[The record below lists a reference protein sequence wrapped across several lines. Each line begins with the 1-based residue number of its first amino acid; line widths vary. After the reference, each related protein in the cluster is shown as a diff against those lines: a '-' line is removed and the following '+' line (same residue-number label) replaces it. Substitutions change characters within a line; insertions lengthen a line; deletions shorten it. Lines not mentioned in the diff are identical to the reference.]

1 MKRNFFMME
10 TECEALFFRNK
21 PFWHLCTPGES
32 MEIIYTDEIEFNFGI
47 NLLAICLAE
56 FPDLTAYTFELMNNH
71 IHIILSGPEEDC
83 LGMFNLYKVKLHQFI
98 QRKKRIVDLSGFM
111 PEVLPIEDLRA
122 FRNETVYVNRNGYVV
137 NPSTTPFSYP
147 WGGGRWFFM
156 DWDRYISK
164 RSYSELTFRQK
175 REISH
180 GRVIELPQSYSV
192 WNGIIIPPSFC
203 DIIAAQMMFRDAHQY
218 FNLLSKNY
226 EAYSQIAGKLGD
238 RIFITDEEMYSA
250 VLQICHKKYGVSNP
264 AALTPRQRHEVA
276 LTMHKEYN
284 ASNHQIRS
292 ILKLAPSIVNEMFPL
307 G

>member
-1 MKRNFFMME
+1 MME

-137 NPSTTPFSYP
+137 NPSTTPFSM
-147 WGGGRWFFM
+147 GRRQMVLHGLGPLYFKKVLFRVNFQAEERNITRQGHRTTPVIFSVEWHYHSAIVL
-156 DWDRYISK
+156 RYQGSTDDVQGCAPIFQSPK
-164 RSYSELTFRQK
+164 QK
-175 REISH
+175 
-180 GRVIELPQSYSV
+180 L
-192 WNGIIIPPSFC
+192 
-203 DIIAAQMMFRDAHQY
+203 
-218 FNLLSKNY
+218 
-226 EAYSQIAGKLGD
+226 
-238 RIFITDEEMYSA
+238 
-250 VLQICHKKYGVSNP
+250 
-264 AALTPRQRHEVA
+264 
-276 LTMHKEYN
+276 
-284 ASNHQIRS
+284 
-292 ILKLAPSIVNEMFPL
+292 
-307 G
+307 